1 MKMLQSHDLSHF
13 FNDNYNGI
21 LTAPYSLPFYIHRLL
36 SDLLLMWNMRRVPVL
51 EQGNIRV
58 VRVISEKED
67 DLIPEH
73 AHDEDEIAYV
83 LSGELRIHIDGI
95 GDLNLIEGNAV
106 LIPKGTRHWGILSND
121 CELVV
126 VYHP

>member
-1 MKMLQSHDLSHF
+1 MK
-13 FNDNYNGI
+13 
-21 LTAPYSLPFYIHRLL
+21 
-36 SDLLLMWNMRRVPVL
+36 RVPVL

-73 AHDEDEIAYV
+73 THDEDEIAYV
-83 LSGELRIHIDGI
+83 LSGKLRVHIDDI
-95 GDLNLIEGNAV
+95 GYLNLTEGSAV
-106 LIPKGTRHWGILSND
+106 LIPKRIKHWGILSNN
-121 CELVV
+121 CALVV